1 MSLKEP
7 ELELFVTFSSI
18 ASLWGS
24 RGQGSYAA
32 ANAFLDGLAHYRQ
45 HFRDSSRRLLPA
57 LDINWGPWN
66 MGAVEP
72 PEAQAVTSAVTMDE
86 TGQQQEDRQGA
97 GMAGAAARRW
107 LSQSGVESLSVTQ
120 GLNAFALLLDLQRD
134 SRPPTQ
140 VTVARVNWER
150 LCELFELR
158 MPRAFLQYLRPASA
172 HITTDSNDVGPAPS
186 RSSLSSRSA
195 AADDRTSPPKARS
208 FLRKVTGLRR

>member
-1 MSLKEP
+1 MSPIISPCSAVCSYAWKRSGAIIRPPAALWPSWESSMQREWLAIQSRWRPSVLGSSVPVLRAKVQGSWVLHQLSLKEP

-97 GMAGAAARRW
+97 GMAGCC
-107 LSQSGVESLSVTQ
+107 S
-120 GLNAFALLLDLQRD
+120 
-134 SRPPTQ
+134 
-140 VTVARVNWER
+140 TVA
-150 LCELFELR
+150 F
-158 MPRAFLQYLRPASA
+158 
-172 HITTDSNDVGPAPS
+172 
-186 RSSLSSRSA
+186 
-195 AADDRTSPPKARS
+195 PKWCGKS
-208 FLRKVTGLRR
+208 QCHKV

>member
-1 MSLKEP
+1 MLRAKVQGSWVLHELSLTEP

-24 RGQGSYAA
+24 RSQGSYAA
-32 ANAFLDGLAHYRQ
+32 ANAFLDGLTHYRR
-45 HFRDSSRRLLPA
+45 HFRISSGRPLPA

-66 MGAVEP
+66 MGALEP
-72 PEAQAVTSAVTMDE
+72 AEAQAADASSAVTMDE
-86 TGQQQEDRQGA
+86 TGQQPEDQKGA
-97 GMAGAAARRW
+97 GMAGVAARRW

-134 SRPPTQ
+134 ARPPTQ

-158 MPRAFLQYLRPASA
+158 TPRAFLQYLRPAGA
-172 HITTDSNDVGPAPS
+172 HTKSDDNDVGLASSP
-186 RSSLSSRSA
+186 SSLSSPRC
-195 AADDRTSPPKARS
+195 
-208 FLRKVTGLRR
+208 GG